1 MRWPWDNCTI
11 LGQATHQIGN
21 GFYKVSAQ
29 VDAHY
34 CFGGQFDGCAVK
46 VPAAVRKRLNL
57 KPGDTVL
64 FEESEAG
71 TVCIRRAEPLEIE
84 FLSALEGTLSEGNSD
99 NDERAYRDL

>member
-1 MRWPWDNCTI
+1 MHI
-11 LGQATHQIGN
+11 IA
-21 GFYKVSAQ
+21 SAGSST
-29 VDAHY
+29 DAGSR
-34 CFGGQFDGCAVK
+34 CQRPCA
-46 VPAAVRKRLNL
+46 KRLNL